1 MTSGSQNISPE
12 VDFRKSKIIT
22 GSRLSEVK
30 NHHRKS
36 TSGSQKSSP
45 EVDFRK
51 SKNITGSRLPEVK
64 KDYGSRLPYIKK
76 IIYFILFYFLKYVY
90 KIIKHLNLKKI
101 TLKNKKIINNKI
113 TK

>member
-1 MTSGSQNISPE
+1 MTSGSQNISSE

-22 GSRLSEVK
+22 GSRLPEVK

-51 SKNITGSRLPEVK
+51 SKIITGSRLPEVK
-64 KDYGSRLPYIKK
+64 KHHRKLTSGSQ
-76 IIYFILFYFLKYVY
+76 
-90 KIIKHLNLKKI
+90 KI
-101 TLKNKKIINNKI
+101 TEVDFRI
-113 TK
+113 